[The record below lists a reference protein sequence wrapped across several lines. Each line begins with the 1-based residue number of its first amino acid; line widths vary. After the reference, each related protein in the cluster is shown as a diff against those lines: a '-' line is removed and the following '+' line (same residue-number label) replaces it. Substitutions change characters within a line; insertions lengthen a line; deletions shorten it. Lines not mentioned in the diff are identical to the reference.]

1 MKFLENMKKTLFTFG
16 LEKQEYELIRDR
28 IFEDN
33 RRRLLS
39 ASLIVSAFM
48 LVMLVV
54 TSIVPGLQHNRTIYW
69 VVTLLTLAH
78 IAFSRIGKKYRE
90 LIAPGVYSFMT
101 VAFLFGIYQG
111 VVTAPEEQ
119 TASFIVLMV
128 AVPVWFTMKPSYM
141 IRFVYVLA
149 GIYIVCVMYVK
160 TGYVR
165 TSDIVNTLVYATASA
180 LISSYYTI
188 VKSKRFYAEY
198 LAERMSKTDMLTG
211 LGNRAAYNEDTDRYI
226 EHGIS
231 DDLTVVY
238 LDVNGLKRVNDT
250 LGHHAGDE
258 LISGAAECIRKVFER
273 DGGCYRTGGD
283 EFIVV
288 GEFSEER
295 FRERAGEFDRTVKE
309 WKGSWGQELR
319 ISYGGAAAREVPDR
333 DLNRIVKLADK
344 RLYDAKALYYSTVGI
359 DRREYQKAYRALCDS
374 YIKILQVD
382 LKKDV
387 CKVVRA
393 EIQGREGLS
402 GVFSDWMKE
411 FGDSGR
417 VHPEDLAEYRQKTD
431 LRYMREVFQ
440 SGKNSFHLF
449 YRRKLGDEF
458 RAVMA
463 EFLASGDYTE
473 DNQIIYL
480 CVKNI
485 DREQ

>member
-1 MKFLENMKKTLFTFG
+1 MKLLENMKRTLFTFG

-54 TSIVPGLQHNRTIYW
+54 TSVVPGLRHNRTIYW
-69 VVTLLTLAH
+69 VATLLTLAH
-78 IAFSRIGKKYRE
+78 IAFSYIGKKRRD
-90 LIAPGVYSFMT
+90 LIAPGIYSFMT
-101 VAFLFGIYQG
+101 VAFGFGIYQG
-111 VVTAPEEQ
+111 IVTAPEEQ
-119 TASFIVLMV
+119 TASFLVLMV

-141 IRFVYVLA
+141 IRFVYVMA
-149 GIYIVCVMYVK
+149 GIYIACVMHVK

-165 TSDIVNTLVYATASA
+165 TSDIVNTLMYATASA
-180 LISSYYTI
+180 LISSYYTVI
-188 VKSKRFYAEY
+188 KSKRFYAEY
-198 LAERMSKTDMLTG
+198 LTERMSKTDMLTG
-211 LGNRAAYNEDTDRYI
+211 LGNRTAYNEDTDRYI
-226 EHGIS
+226 ARGIP

-258 LISGAAECIRKVFER
+258 LIAGAAECIRQVFER

-283 EFIVV
+283 EFVVV
-288 GEFSEER
+288 GEFSEKR
-295 FRERAGEFDRTVKE
+295 FSELSVEFERTVKD
-309 WKGSWGQELR
+309 WAGSWGQELR
-319 ISYGGAAAREVPDR
+319 ISYGGAAAREVPDKE
-333 DLNRIVKLADK
+333 LNQIAKLADK
-344 RLYDAKALYYSTVGI
+344 RLYDAKTLYYRTVGI
-359 DRREYQKAYRALCDS
+359 DRREYQKAYRALCGS

-382 LKKDV
+382 LKNDS

-393 EIQGREGLS
+393 EIQGREGVS
-402 GVFSDWMKE
+402 GVFSEWMEE

-417 VHPEDLAEYRQKTD
+417 VHPGDMDEYRKKTD
-431 LRYMREVFQ
+431 IRYLQEVFRT
-440 SGKNSFHLF
+440 GKKSVHLF

-473 DNQIIYL
+473 ENQIIYL